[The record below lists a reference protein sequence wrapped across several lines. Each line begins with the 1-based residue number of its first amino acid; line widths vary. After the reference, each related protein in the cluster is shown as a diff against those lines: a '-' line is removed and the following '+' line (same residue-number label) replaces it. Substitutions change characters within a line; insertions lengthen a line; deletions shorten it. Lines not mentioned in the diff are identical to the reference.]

1 MLMIR
6 NSGFLHKVK
15 LQQNTYDIH
24 HPPAI
29 PRASQCV
36 SHMEQ
41 VRILQMYGEIIF
53 SWTVGFYKI
62 NLKTISHFLEF
73 LKLTFSS

>member
-1 MLMIR
+1 MLIS

-15 LQQNTYDIH
+15 LQQETNDIH

-29 PRASQCV
+29 PRASQCLW
-36 SHMEQ
+36 HIEQ

-53 SWTVGFYKI
+53 SWTDSFYKI
-62 NLKTISHFLEF
+62 NLKTISNFLEF
-73 LKLTFSS
+73 LKLTFST